1 MSFNTRADAPLVW
14 SVYQMGTKREFMVK
28 EVVLVGVNA
37 LALYRPEADNISEPR
52 AFIEGYGRVTIDNDM
67 ATIWQAGG

>member
-1 MSFNTRADAPLVW
+1 
-14 SVYQMGTKREFMVK
+14 MVK

-37 LALYRPEADNISEPR
+37 LALYRPEADNIAEPR